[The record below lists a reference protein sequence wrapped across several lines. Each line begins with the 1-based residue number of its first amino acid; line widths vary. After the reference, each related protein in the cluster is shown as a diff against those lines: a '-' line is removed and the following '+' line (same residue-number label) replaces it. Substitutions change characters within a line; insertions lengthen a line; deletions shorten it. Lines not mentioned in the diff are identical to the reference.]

1 MTSTGR
7 LISMTAIN
15 MHDSIFDHVRQFQF
29 FQEERGK
36 LRFRYIPKESCC
48 PDVVAD
54 MKGRLLVKLG
64 DDVSLCMEQV
74 PEISL
79 TSRGKHR
86 FLIQKLNLNVIEPLA
101 N

>member
-1 MTSTGR
+1 MTSAGR

-15 MHDSIFDHVRQFQF
+15 MHDGIFDHVRQFQF
-29 FQEERGK
+29 LQEEKGK
-36 LRFRYIPKESCC
+36 LRFRYIPKETCR

-54 MKGRLLVKLG
+54 MKRRLLVKLG
-64 DDVSLCMEQV
+64 EDVALCMEQV
-74 PEISL
+74 PEIAL

-86 FLIQKLNLNVIEPLA
+86 FLIQGLSLNVIEPLA